1 VTAAEDPSAAPAPEP
16 AASAPA
22 APAEPAPPRWWHL
35 RLLWLRDPA
44 AARVYGW
51 LAPALVTV
59 LAAVLRLWDLARP
72 HALVFDETYYVKDAW
87 TLLHLG
93 YEGTWPAGADAKFLA
108 GHVEVFTADPSFV
121 VHPPL
126 GKWIIGLGML
136 PLGADSGWGWRIATA
151 LVGTAAVLLLIVVGR
166 ALTGSTTVGVLAGFL
181 LAIDGLGIVMSRVAL
196 LDNSLMFFIL
206 LAFWFVLLD
215 RERTRGR
222 IVDSVAARA
231 AGDRPV
237 PWGPL
242 LWNRPWVLAA
252 GAALGAA
259 CAVKWSGVW
268 VLAGLGIY
276 LVVTDVLA
284 RRQAGVGF
292 WATDGM
298 LRQGPATFLLLV
310 PVALAVYLLAW
321 TGWLTTSGGYL
332 RHGAESDPAHGF
344 WSWVPLPLQSL
355 WKYHEAMYSFHV
367 GLTTPHAYA
376 SPAWTWPL
384 LTRPTWMYWN
394 LTQQGRGGCTSPGG
408 CAESIS
414 SVPNPVIWFAGVA
427 AVIYLVVRLIRR
439 RDWQSAFVLTG
450 VVVSYVPW
458 LLFPERT
465 IFQFYT
471 IAILPFM
478 LLAIALAAR
487 DLAGGGLSQVSD
499 AALARAVAGRWV
511 VLLFLV
517 VAVAVS
523 VFFYPVWTGM
533 SVPYDFWRLHNWSPF
548 WV

>member
-1 VTAAEDPSAAPAPEP
+1 MTVAEEPSAAPAPEP
-16 AASAPA
+16 AASDSTPITRHAS
-22 APAEPAPPRWWHL
+22 PRWWHL
-35 RLLWLRDPA
+35 QLLWLRDPA
-44 AARVYGW
+44 VARVYDW

-59 LAAVLRLWDLARP
+59 LAAVLRLYDLARP

-93 YEGTWPAGADAKFLA
+93 YEGSWPSGADVKFLA
-108 GHVEVFTADPSFV
+108 GQVNVFTSDPSFV

-126 GKWIIGLGML
+126 GKWIIALGLL
-136 PLGADSGWGWRIATA
+136 PLGADSGWGWRITTA
-151 LVGTAAVLLLIVVGR
+151 LVGVAAVLLLIVVGR
-166 ALTGSTTVGVLAGFL
+166 RLTGSTTVGVLAGFL

-196 LDNSLMFFIL
+196 LDNSLMLLIL

-215 RERTRGR
+215 RDRTRLR
-222 IVDSVAARA
+222 ILDTVAARA
-231 AGDRPV
+231 AGDRPA
-237 PWGPL
+237 PWGPVI
-242 LWNRPWVLAA
+242 WNRPWVLAA

-276 LVVTDVLA
+276 LVATDLYA

-292 WATDGM
+292 WATDGL
-298 LRQGPATFLLLV
+298 LRQGPATFVLLV
-310 PVALAVYLLAW
+310 PVALAVYLLSW
-321 TGWLTTSGGYL
+321 TGWFATSGGYL
-332 RHGAESDPAHGF
+332 RHSADASPAQGF
-344 WSWVPLPLQSL
+344 WSWVPPPLQSL

-394 LTQQGRGGCTSPGG
+394 LTQQGRAGCTSPGG

-414 SVPNPVIWFAGVA
+414 SVPNPLIWFAGVA

-439 RDWQSAFVLTG
+439 RDWQSGFVLTG
-450 VVVSYVPW
+450 VVVTYVPW

-471 IAILPFM
+471 ITILPFM
-478 LLAIALAAR
+478 LLAVAMAAR
-487 DLAGGGLSQVSD
+487 DLIGGPDASQ
-499 AALARAVAGRWV
+499 ARVVGARWV
-511 VLLFLV
+511 VLLFVV
-517 VAVAVS
+517 VALAVS
-523 VFFYPVWTGM
+523 AFFYPVWTGM
-533 SVPYDFWRLHNWSPF
+533 SVPYDFWRMHNWSPF